1 MPGLTLHRLRNV
13 VRCCSLLAL
22 PLAPSCGTGPRP
34 AAVEGLRAVV
44 IGEEAVPAVRVHE
57 NHSSAL
63 IAWKRAE
70 VSGRILVHL
79 DGHIDFDWLPDA
91 TVARIAAA
99 RVEELPDL
107 EAHPYDMDGDAYGK
121 FGIWN
126 FIYPAARLGMVR
138 ELVWVVPDG
147 TLHDALSFSQ
157 LVVHQLLG
165 RLQMVEIQEAM
176 ALRRE
181 GRVLRGTLLGLP
193 VTVCELPDLP
203 DLPEPVLL
211 DVDLD
216 YFTTRS
222 AITQNV
228 TRGPWTTPAHVVET
242 LRQKGVRTD
251 LVTISFSTIG
261 GYLPPASRWIGGAL
275 RDDLRLT
282 GHVDEDRLLDMD
294 PARNLATLEEWVARN
309 PEESSAWFLMY
320 RSLLALGRTE
330 EAARARAEAVRLEPV
345 LDHEELFEADRSWI
359 NRDFE
364 TALAYYESY
373 LQRMP
378 STPFLPYVLR
388 RKGGCLLRLGR
399 VNEGLQTYWR
409 VLELAPDHADSH
421 KEIALA
427 LREHGQ
433 IDGALEEL
441 RLARRIL
448 PARADYA
455 MAMGTT
461 SLAAGRIEEAIANL
475 SDAVTLRPCWNEARG
490 ALAMALLEMGRFE
503 EAARHVHA
511 GLALQPGTP
520 PLRQMASE
528 LARRGVDMSRVES
541 ASSE

>member
-1 MPGLTLHRLRNV
+1 LTPDRLRRCARWSLAV
-13 VRCCSLLAL
+13 VPLAL
-22 PLAPSCGTGPRP
+22 ACSSDPRP
-34 AAVEGLRAVV
+34 AVVAGVRAVV
-44 IGEEAVPAVRVHE
+44 VGEEAVPEVRLYE

-63 IAWKRAE
+63 IAWKRAD

-79 DGHIDFDWLPDA
+79 DGHIDYDWLPDE

-99 RVEELPDL
+99 SAEELPDL
-107 EAHPYDMDGDAYGK
+107 ESHPYDMDGDVYSK

-138 ELVWVVPDG
+138 ELIWVVPDG
-147 TLHDALSFSQ
+147 TLHDALSVSQ
-157 LVVHQLLG
+157 LVLHQLLG
-165 RLQMVEIQEAM
+165 RLQMVPVREA
-176 ALRRE
+176 ATLRTD

-193 VTVCELPDLP
+193 VTICELSDLP

-222 AITQNV
+222 AITQIV
-228 TRGPWTTPAHVVET
+228 TRAPWTTPARVVEA
-242 LRQKGVRTD
+242 LRKQGVRTD
-251 LVTISFSTIG
+251 LATISFSTIG
-261 GYLPPASRWIGGAL
+261 GYLPPASRWIGRAL
-275 RDDLRLT
+275 RDDLQMTGDLDEPRLC
-282 GHVDEDRLLDMD
+282 EID
-294 PARNLATLEEWVARN
+294 PARSLATFEEWVARD
-309 PEESSAWFLMY
+309 PQESSAWFLVY
-320 RSLLALGRTE
+320 RSLRALGRTE
-330 EAARARAEAVRLEPV
+330 EASRARTEAVRLEPV
-345 LDHEELFEADRSWI
+345 LEHEELFEGDRLWI
-359 NRDFE
+359 NRE
-364 TALAYYESY
+364 YEAALAYYEGY

-378 STPFLPYVLR
+378 TTPFLPYVLR

-399 VNEGLQTYWR
+399 VNEGLQTYWK

-427 LREHGQ
+427 LREHGN
-433 IDGALEEL
+433 IDLALEEM

-461 SLAAGRIEEAIANL
+461 SLLAGRLEEGIANL
-475 SDAVTLRPCWNEARG
+475 SDAVVLRPCWTEARRN
-490 ALAMALLEMGRFE
+490 LAMALLEAGRFE

-511 GLALQPGTP
+511 GLAVQPGTP

-528 LARRGVDMSRVES
+528 LQRRGIDMTRVENVS
-541 ASSE
+541 AE